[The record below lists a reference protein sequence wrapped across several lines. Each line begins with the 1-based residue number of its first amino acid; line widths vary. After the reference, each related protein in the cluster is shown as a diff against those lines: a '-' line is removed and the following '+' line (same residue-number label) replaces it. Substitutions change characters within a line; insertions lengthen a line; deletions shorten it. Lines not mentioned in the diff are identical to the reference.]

1 MVSLCNFKMVKK
13 ISATKKIV
21 NKFSEDPHTPVVL
34 SWLGVKF
41 KKKIMFL
48 VYNKA
53 GICIP

>member
-41 KKKIMFL
+41 QKKIMFL